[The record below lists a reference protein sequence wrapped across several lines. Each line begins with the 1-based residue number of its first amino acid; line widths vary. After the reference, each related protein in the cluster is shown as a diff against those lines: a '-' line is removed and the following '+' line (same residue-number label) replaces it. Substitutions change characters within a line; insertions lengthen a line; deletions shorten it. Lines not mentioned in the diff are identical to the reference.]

1 MSVKNSFFK
10 STYAVGAL
18 LLAGGLTSA
27 WAEEAANY
35 TTLEEAIGAST
46 PILDVRLRYEGVDQD
61 GVANEADALTIRARA
76 GFETGKFFENA
87 VLIEVEAVQDI
98 VGDFNS
104 TTNGKG
110 SYPVVADPNDIQLN
124 RFQIVNTFL
133 PKTKLT
139 LGRQRII
146 LDNARFV
153 GNVGWRQNEQT
164 FDAFRVE
171 NETVPGLKLD
181 ISYIKQ
187 VNRIFGTNSA
197 MGKWKGDSVLVNGK
211 YKVPVEIV
219 DASVS
224 GFVYLLDN
232 ETAPAAASKTFGG
245 SVTLAKG
252 PVELNGTYATQSEYK
267 GQPVSYDADYYDV
280 NGTFS
285 YKGAS
290 VGAGY
295 EVLEGDGTTGFATP
309 LATLHAFNGWADV
322 FLTTPAN
329 GIEDLYV
336 TASYAKKDVG
346 PFNLVKVLGAYHDF
360 SAENTGAD
368 YGKEFDIVALAKYKK
383 FTFLAKYA
391 DYQTDGFA
399 TDRNKLWFEVNYSF

>member
-1 MSVKNSFFK
+1 MSVKNSFLY
-10 STYAVGAL
+10 STNAIAALLIAAGLSPAWADEEANSTSLSEAVGA
-18 LLAGGLTSA
+18 S
-27 WAEEAANY
+27 
-35 TTLEEAIGAST
+35 S

-61 GVANEADALTIRARA
+61 GVANDADALTVRARA
-76 GFETGKFFENA
+76 GFETGKFYENK
-87 VLIEVEAVQDI
+87 VLVEVEAVQDI

-104 TTNGKG
+104 TNGK
-110 SYPVVADPNDIQLN
+110 STYPVVADPNDIQLN

-187 VNRIFGTNSA
+187 VNRIFGTESA

-245 SVTLAKG
+245 SVALAKG
-252 PVELNGTYATQSEYK
+252 PVELKGTYATQSEYK

-280 NGTFS
+280 NGKVS

-290 VGAGY
+290 FGAGY
-295 EVLEGDGTTGFATP
+295 EVLEGDGMIGFATP
-309 LATLHAFNGWADV
+309 LATLHAFNGWTDV
-322 FLTTPAN
+322 FLSTPAN
-329 GIEDLYV
+329 GIEDIYA
-336 TASYAKKDVG
+336 TASYARKDVG
-346 PFNLVKVLGAYHDF
+346 PFKLVKVLGAYHDF
-360 SAENTGAD
+360 SAENTSAD

-399 TDRNKLWFEVNYSF
+399 TDRNKFWFEVSYSF